1 MCNRDAPLE
10 HCPARYWFNYAD
22 ERRLGVRFAMAYQF
36 VILVVDDETPVRSFV
51 RELLTSAG
59 FAVLMAGDAYEA
71 IRVIAERHVDL
82 LFTDIVM
89 PGANGFD
96 LAAQAK
102 LIRPNLKVLYCTGFA
117 EKAKG
122 RFGPRHGKLLEKPI
136 RAESLTSEI
145 RKALGA

>member
-1 MCNRDAPLE
+1 M
-10 HCPARYWFNYAD
+10 AR
-22 ERRLGVRFAMAYQF
+22 QF
-36 VILVVDDETPVRSFV
+36 VILVVEDESTVRDFV
-51 RELLTSAG
+51 LELLTGAG
-59 FAVLMAGDAYEA
+59 FTVVTAADAYEA

-89 PGANGFD
+89 PGADGFD

-102 LIRPNLKVLYCTGFA
+102 LIRPNLKVLYSTGFA

-136 RAESLTSEI
+136 RAEQLTEEI
-145 RKALGA
+145 RKALGS

>member
-1 MCNRDAPLE
+1 M
-10 HCPARYWFNYAD
+10 AR
-22 ERRLGVRFAMAYQF
+22 QF
-36 VILVVDDETPVRSFV
+36 VILVVEDETAVRDFV
-51 RELLTSAG
+51 FELLTTAG
-59 FAVLMAGDAYEA
+59 FAALAASDAYEA

-89 PGANGFD
+89 PGADGFD

-102 LIRPNLKVLYCTGFA
+102 LIRPNLKVLYSTGFA

-136 RAESLTSEI
+136 RADVLTSEI
-145 RKALGA
+145 RKALAG

>member
-1 MCNRDAPLE
+1 M
-10 HCPARYWFNYAD
+10 AR
-22 ERRLGVRFAMAYQF
+22 QF
-36 VILVVDDETPVRSFV
+36 VILVVEDETQVRDFV
-51 RELLTSAG
+51 MELLTGAG
-59 FAVLMAGDAYEA
+59 FSVLVAGDAYEA

-102 LIRPNLKVLYCTGFA
+102 LIRPHLKILYSTGFA

-122 RFGPRHGKLLEKPI
+122 RFGPRYGKLLEKPI
-136 RAESLTSEI
+136 RAEVLTSEV
-145 RKALGA
+145 RRALAL